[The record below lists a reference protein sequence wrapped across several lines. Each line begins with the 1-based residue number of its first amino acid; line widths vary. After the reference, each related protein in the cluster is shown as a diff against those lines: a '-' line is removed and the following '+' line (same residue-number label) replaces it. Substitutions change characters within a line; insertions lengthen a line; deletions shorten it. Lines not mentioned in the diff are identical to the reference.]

1 MKLIFICAP
10 YSMLDEN
17 YYKSMNYSRYVIN
30 KGYIPI
36 NTVTM
41 YHGVLDERIPE
52 DYKTVTDANKELIK
66 HCDEVWVFGNGA
78 ETLIADAVAIGKPV
92 KYIEDTFTIKTCS
105 ESLSVIM
112 RTYQDKTGQPV
123 NRAIMDNVLFYLNKG
138 LSDRLIVEAISKGAL
153 TTSNWKYIEGIL
165 RNCLRRGI
173 TTAEEFLNDKPQKND
188 TMAAYDIDL
197 FEEMLRNKE

>member
-52 DYKTVTDANKELIK
+52 DYKAVTDANKELIK

-105 ESLSVIM
+105 ESLDLVKREYEERMSKKINGQIC
-112 RTYQDKTGQPV
+112 QD
-123 NRAIMDNVLFYLNKG
+123 IFYFLTEG
-138 LSDRLIVEAISKGAL
+138 LSAGLIIEVIKKTARIQKQW
-153 TTSNWKYIEGIL
+153 NWSYGVLCNCCNEGK
-165 RNCLRRGI
+165 
-173 TTAEEFLNDKPQKND
+173 TTAEDFINKKPQKSD
-188 TMAAYDIDL
+188 SCASYDLDL